1 MAWLESHRLTLGLL
15 ADCLTFAGAAILTRD
30 SFKRMDDLRRKR
42 TDQQFRKR
50 FPQLNLTDDEW
61 DAAVRSTKWNF
72 AGFLLV
78 CLGFLCQ
85 ILLRCI
91 DPK

>member
-1 MAWLESHRLTLGLL
+1 MDWLESRRLILGFL
-15 ADCLTFAGAAILTRD
+15 ADCLTFAGAAILARD
-30 SFKRMDDLRRKR
+30 AFRRMDELRRKR
-42 TDQQFRKR
+42 TDQRFRKR

-91 DPK
+91 ELK